1 MSIDQAPCL
10 FDASPPA
17 TNPLGGHL
25 ALLRQLSSAQLS
37 SAQALP
43 AELCSIFVAELTLLL
58 MHFLLSIE

>member
-1 MSIDQAPCL
+1 MHLPPPLTPWGVIWLCL
-10 FDASPPA
+10 
-17 TNPLGGHL
+17 G
-25 ALLRQLSSAQLS
+25 SSAQLS